1 MRRAALAL
9 LFAAVV
15 APLPSAVGASP
26 RVAARAPASRD
37 WSRTVV
43 MTPQGGMRMGNPA
56 ARVKLVEYGS
66 LACPHCRHF
75 EQTGYAP
82 LVGRYVRTGRVSY
95 EFRNMLLNAP
105 DIAVSLLARCGGPAT
120 FFPRVA
126 YVYATQPQWQQKLAN
141 LSDADQAMIDAM
153 SDQQKVV
160 RYAQLGGMVQMAA
173 RMGMSPA
180 QARLCLTNG
189 TELDRLLAMAQAA
202 NDAGINRT
210 PTFFLNGQKVGAA
223 TWEELEPLIRRAGG

>member
-1 MRRAALAL
+1 MHKAALAL

-15 APLPSAVGASP
+15 APLSSAADAAP
-26 RVAARAPASRD
+26 RAAHTPAARD
-37 WSRTVV
+37 WSKSVV

-56 ARVKLVEYGS
+56 ARVKLIEYGS

-95 EFRNMLLNAP
+95 EYRNMLLNAP

-120 FFPRVA
+120 FFPRAA
-126 YVYATQPQWQQKLAN
+126 YVYATQPQWQQKLMN
-141 LSDADQAMIDAM
+141 ISDADQAIIDAM
-153 SDQQKVV
+153 SDSQKIV

-173 RMGMSPA
+173 RMGMSPV
-180 QARLCLTNG
+180 QARACLTNG
-189 TELDRLLAMAQAA
+189 AELNRLLAMAQAA
-202 NDAGINRT
+202 NDAGISRT
-210 PTFFLNGQKVGAA
+210 PTFFLNGQKVDAA